1 MVDSAFPADWETRF
15 AATGKGTQ
23 SACADRPPATAPR
36 TAVCITGAARSF
48 SSPLVLAGLRHHLL
62 PALGPRVRLFMQLK
76 SLDSDKR
83 EGWFGQYRQH
93 RENVSS
99 VGAMLRALRSPWLA
113 RLSGE
118 ATIIDGNGSY
128 LGPELGQKGVHG
140 TMPRIVPFDDSMHIA
155 YRPGGECATYM
166 QRYRERQLLM
176 YLGMEWCHRAIVR
189 HEAARDVRFDAVMLT
204 RPDLVW
210 WTPPTLWCQWDPGRT
225 TVLSAKIRE
234 TGSDQVWSVPRDHAK
249 TFLGLADRLRSCTVQ
264 ACCADAESIQSR
276 VVAKAG
282 DSLTPA
288 EAGVRS
294 SFRTNTKSGPTLL
307 RAVQGVCE
315 VALHPYYLDGRMAFN
330 MEREGPVLPIKTGVQ
345 LRRLFFGE
353 NATKKVDP
361 NRDSQFGRAQEECHQ
376 ALASTRCGRKTRGL
390 KTCGWGEK
398 FR

>member
-1 MVDSAFPADWETRF
+1 MCSVIVCVELTGGPPVRWFVIYEKIVTRYINDTRDHDSLKITCVHVIRTGPALAPWLDSAFPADWETRF

-62 PALGPRVRLFMQLK
+62 PALGPRVRLFMELK

-118 ATIIDGNGSY
+118 ATIIDGNSSY

-155 YRPGGECATYM
+155 YRSGGECATYM

-225 TVLSAKIRE
+225 TVLSAKIKE

-282 DSLTPA
+282 GSLTPA

-315 VALHPYYLDGRMAFN
+315 VALHP
-330 MEREGPVLPIKTGVQ
+330 
-345 LRRLFFGE
+345 
-353 NATKKVDP
+353 
-361 NRDSQFGRAQEECHQ
+361 
-376 ALASTRCGRKTRGL
+376 
-390 KTCGWGEK
+390 
-398 FR
+398 